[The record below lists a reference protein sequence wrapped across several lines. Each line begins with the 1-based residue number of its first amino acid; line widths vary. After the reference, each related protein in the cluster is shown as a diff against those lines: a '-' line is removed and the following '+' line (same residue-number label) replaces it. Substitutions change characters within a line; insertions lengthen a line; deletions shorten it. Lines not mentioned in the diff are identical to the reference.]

1 MVSVNLRL
9 FAALA
14 VTASSVAWT
23 APVAAQVKPAADWEG
38 KTVPIEVFGQFPLVA
53 GATLSPDGRWIAAKI
68 RAQGQQVLAI
78 LAVGQP
84 GVQPRI
90 IARDSDL
97 SGDKIGQR
105 QVISYRWLNNEV
117 LLIGISSRDNFG
129 GDWFDNVRFASYD
142 RTSQK
147 VLPLGWDKAFAGT
160 SLLWASRDGPPRILL
175 ERINPANGTE
185 LLGKPEVVEI
195 DAVTGKEQM
204 VMRANPVVSDWSA
217 DEAGVV
223 RMGTSF
229 SGDTGRLTVL
239 YRPDAKSGLKTIF
252 SEVMGLNARPS
263 VPDVMLKDGTAY
275 TVSAKDGYEALY
287 EFDLTT
293 MKIGK
298 KVFGVDGY
306 DIDGPL
312 VARDG
317 SSINGVQFTTGRG
330 QQLYFSPRMKEIQ
343 AVLEEP
349 FGKGNVRIVSNDAAQ
364 TRILFQASVPG
375 QPPATYLFETA
386 SGATGRLAWYSDT
399 LKNAMLNP
407 VSTVRYAASD
417 GKPIEAILTMPRH
430 RAGQKNLPL
439 IVLPHGGPWAR
450 DDADWDAYGWAQAL
464 AEYGYVVI
472 QPNYRGSTGY
482 GTAWTKASEKA
493 WGYRMQDDLNDAVSW
508 LAGQGTIDPKRVCMM
523 GWSYGGY
530 AASRAAQRDGA
541 KYRCAISGAGVHDLP
556 AMVRYDKNYL
566 GTFRAKQALGS
577 AGELVDVSPGLHPRD
592 YSIPILIVHGAKD
605 IRVPVSQSR
614 DLVARLKGAGKVEGR
629 DFVYLEQPLNTHNLL
644 REEDRVQ
651 LLQEVKKFLDQHNPA

>member
-1 MVSVNLRL
+1 MVT
-9 FAALA
+9 ALA
-14 VTASSVAWT
+14 MSATPA
-23 APVAAQVKPAADWEG
+23 AAQVKPATDWEG
-38 KTVPIEVFGQFPLVA
+38 KTVPIELFGQFPMVA
-53 GATLSPDGRWIAAKI
+53 GATLSPDGSWIASKI
-68 RAQGQQVLAI
+68 RAKGQQVLAI

-84 GVQPRI
+84 GVAPQI
-90 IARDSDL
+90 VARDSDL

-105 QVISYRWLNNEV
+105 QIISYRWLNNDL
-117 LLIGISSRDNFG
+117 LLIGISSRDNLG
-129 GDWFDNVRFASYD
+129 GDWFDNVRYASFN
-142 RTSQK
+142 RTTRK
-147 VLPLGWDKAFAGT
+147 ILPLGWDKAFAGT
-160 SLLWASRDGPPRILL
+160 SLLWASRDGAPRILL
-175 ERINPANGTE
+175 ERINPENGTE

-195 DAVTGKEQM
+195 DAVTGRESI
-204 VMRANPVVSDWSA
+204 VMRANPVVAGWTA

-229 SGDTGRLTVL
+229 SGDTGRMTVI
-239 YRPDAKSGLKTIF
+239 YRADTKSPMKMIF
-252 SEVMGLNARPS
+252 NEVMGLNARPQ
-263 VPDVMLKDGTAY
+263 VPEVMLKDGKAY
-275 TVSAKDGYEALY
+275 TVSAKDGFEALY

-293 MKIGK
+293 MKVGN
-298 KVFGVDGY
+298 KVYGVDGY
-306 DIDGPL
+306 DIGGPI

-317 SSINGVQFTTGRG
+317 TGINGVGFTTGRG
-330 QQLYFSPRMKEIQ
+330 HQVFFNPRLKEIQ
-343 AVLEEP
+343 SVLEEP
-349 FGKGNVRIVSNDAAQ
+349 FGKDNVEIISTDAAQ
-364 TRILFQASVPG
+364 NRILFQASVPG

-386 SGATGRLAWYSDT
+386 SGATGRLAWYNDQ
-399 LKNAMLNP
+399 LKNAVLNP
-407 VSTVRYAASD
+407 VTTVRYPASD
-417 GKPIEAILTMPRH
+417 GKSIEAVLTMPRH

-450 DDADWDAYGWAQAL
+450 DDADWDVYGWAQAL

-482 GTAWTKASEKA
+482 GSAWTAASQKA
-493 WGYRMQDDLNDAVSW
+493 WGYRMQDDLNDAVTW
-508 LAGQGTIDPKRVCMM
+508 LAAQGTVDPKRVCMM

-577 AGELVDVSPGLHPRD
+577 AGDLADVSPGLHPND
-592 YSIPILIVHGAKD
+592 YSTPILIVHGAKD

-614 DLVARLKGAGKVEGR
+614 DLVARLKAAGKVEGR
-629 DFVYLEQPLNTHNLL
+629 DFVYVEQPLNTHNLL
-644 REEDRVQ
+644 REEDRIQ